1 MPATNPDLYPVEA
14 ERLLLANA
22 YFDVAWLKVARAD
35 LRPEHFAEPAHRL
48 HWAAILAGTEDGVE
62 ADELSV
68 IRNLSEHELL
78 QVGGPAAINGIS
90 SSLSGPAP
98 QAKRWQE
105 QVLTAAKLRAFA
117 ASAKALAA
125 RAESGAFTLDDL
137 RDTAANLVESAT
149 VRKKGDDGP
158 QSFSVRDLLAFD
170 KDTDPTAVIGNRYLC
185 RGGSLLVVGT
195 TGSGKSALCT
205 QLALGWAM
213 GQQPF
218 GLVSRKGPLRSV
230 ILQAENDAGD
240 VAEGLQGVMRGMGLA
255 SSASTIV
262 DQIADRVHFY
272 REAVRTGEEFG
283 KLIRELVIRH
293 SADLLWVDPLLAYA
307 GINIADQEQASHF
320 LRHILQP
327 VLQETGVILVAL
339 HHTTKPKS
347 AKDAAPNDIDSLAYA
362 GGGSAEFA
370 NWFRA
375 VAVLQKTPDSGDLPH
390 YDLRLA
396 KRGGRAGVKDPITGD
411 FTRTIPLRHSR
422 ERGVVCW
429 ERRTTDQTQ
438 PANTPP
444 IEQKGTA
451 KAFGRVGLGQGSGDW
466 V

>member
-22 YFDVAWLKVARAD
+22 YFDADWLKVARAD
-35 LRPEHFAEPAHRL
+35 LRPEHFCEPSHRL
-48 HWAAILAGTEDGVE
+48 HWQAILSATADGVE

-68 IRNLSEHELL
+68 MQNLGEHDLL

-117 ASAKALAA
+117 ASAKGLAS

-137 RDTAANLVESAT
+137 RDSAAALVESAT
-149 VRKKGDDGP
+149 TRKKGDDGP

-205 QLALGWAM
+205 QLALGWAL

-218 GLVSRKGPLRSV
+218 GLASRIGPLRSV

-240 VAEGLQGVMRGMGLA
+240 VAEGLQGVIRGMGLA
-255 SSASTIV
+255 TSASTIV
-262 DQIADRVHFY
+262 DQISDRVHFY

-370 NWFRA
+370 NWFRS

-396 KRGGRAGVKDPITGD
+396 KRGGRAGVKDPSTGEY
-411 FTRTIPLRHSR
+411 TRSIPLRHSR

-429 ERRTTDQTQ
+429 ERRTTDLPPPPNG
-438 PANTPP
+438 PA
-444 IEQKGTA
+444 IAQKGTA
-451 KAFGRVGLGQGSGDW
+451 RAVGGSSLGQGSGW
-466 V
+466 

>member
-22 YFDVAWLKVARAD
+22 YFDADWLRLARAD
-35 LRPEHFAEPAHRL
+35 LRPDHFGDPAHSL
-48 HWAAILAGTEDGVE
+48 HWSAILATTSDGDP

-68 IRNLSEHELL
+68 MAHLSEHEREQL
-78 QVGGPAAINGIS
+78 GGQTGINAIS
-90 SSLSGPAP
+90 SSLHGAAP

-117 ASAKALAA
+117 TSAKSLAA

-137 RDTAANLVESAT
+137 RDSAANLLESAT
-149 VRKKGDDGP
+149 PRKKGDDGP

-170 KDTDPTAVIGNRYLC
+170 KETDPTAVIGNRYLC
-185 RGGSLLVVGT
+185 RGGSLLLVGT

-205 QLALGWAM
+205 QLALGWAL

-218 GLVSRKGPLRSV
+218 GLASRKGPLRSV

-240 VAEGLQGVMRGMGLA
+240 VAEGLQGVIKGMNLPT
-255 SSASTIV
+255 SSTNLI
-262 DQIADRVHFY
+262 DQISERVHFY
-272 REAVRTGEEFG
+272 REAVRTGEDFG

-293 SADLLWVDPLLAYA
+293 SADILWVDPLLAYA

-370 NWFRA
+370 NWFRS

-396 KRGGRAGVKDPITGD
+396 KRGGRAGIKDPATND
-411 FTRTIPLRHSR
+411 YTRTIPLRHSR

-429 ERRTTDQTQ
+429 ERRSTDLPHSANA
-438 PANTPP
+438 PA
-444 IEQKGTA
+444 IEQKGVA
-451 KAFGRVGLGQGSGDW
+451 KAFLGVNLGQGSGNW